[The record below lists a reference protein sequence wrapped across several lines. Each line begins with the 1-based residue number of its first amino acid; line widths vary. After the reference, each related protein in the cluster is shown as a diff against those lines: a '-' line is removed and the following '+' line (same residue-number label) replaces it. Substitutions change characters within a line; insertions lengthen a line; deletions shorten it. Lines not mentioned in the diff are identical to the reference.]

1 MSHAEVLDIADT
13 LIEAGVPVVIIGG
26 HAVNFHGYLRATEDV
41 DLVFRRLQGVEE
53 ILLQVLTD
61 WQAFWIS
68 DVIDPVTGIETTIPV
83 SLDYIRGNHLLMLG
97 TQMGY
102 VDLFDFIPGMP
113 SENLDEL
120 FSTAVS
126 IGQRRFA
133 SLEWLKRMKRA
144 AGRPQDEID
153 LRHLP

>member
-1 MSHAEVLDIADT
+1 MSQAEVLYIADA
-13 LIEAGVPVVIIGG
+13 LQEAGVQVVIIGG

-61 WQAFWIS
+61 WKAFWIS
-68 DVIDPVTGIETTIPV
+68 DEIDPATGLETTIPV
-83 SLDYIRGNHLLMLG
+83 SLEFIRSNHLMMLG

-102 VDLFDFIPGMP
+102 VDLFDFIPGLP
-113 SENLDEL
+113 SENLDGL

>member
-1 MSHAEVLDIADT
+1 MSQAEVLDIADA
-13 LIEAGVPVVIIGG
+13 LQEAGVQVVIIGG

-61 WQAFWIS
+61 WKAFWIS
-68 DVIDPVTGIETTIPV
+68 DEIDPATGLETTIPV
-83 SLDYIRGNHLLMLG
+83 SLEFIRSNHLMMLG

-102 VDLFDFIPGMP
+102 VDLFDFIPGLP
-113 SENLDEL
+113 SENLDGL